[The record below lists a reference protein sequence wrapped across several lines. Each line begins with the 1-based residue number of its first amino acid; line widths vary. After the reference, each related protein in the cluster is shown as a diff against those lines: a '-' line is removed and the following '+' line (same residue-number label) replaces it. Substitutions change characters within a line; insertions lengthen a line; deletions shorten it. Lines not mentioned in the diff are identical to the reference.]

1 MMQWRGRRDLFPLLL
16 TWLAEVNNFLSTIV
30 SFSLVIPKFKTIMAA
45 LKHAYISAALPL
57 LGQMF
62 LKHVCASCTRRRERT
77 AGPWLQSLLCH
88 ELWRKRGF
96 PCVCAWNGIVHSLC
110 HISACLTRQNKS
122 FSIFQSTGGLTERGS
137 RAVLPRLCFLLSRP
151 FLSVVPS
158 VLSPPV
164 LWSAPLSS

>member
-1 MMQWRGRRDLFPLLL
+1 
-16 TWLAEVNNFLSTIV
+16 
-30 SFSLVIPKFKTIMAA
+30 
-45 LKHAYISAALPL
+45 
-57 LGQMF
+57 MF

-77 AGPWLQSLLCH
+77 GGPWLRSLLRH

-122 FSIFQSTGGLTERGS
+122 FSIFQSAEGLTERGS
-137 RAVLPRLCFLLSRP
+137 GAVLPRLCFLLSRP

-164 LWSAPLSS
+164 LWSAPLSSWITPSCRAPPQNPLHHSASLRQYQLRHSEANKN